1 VSLLDRLVDSAVLT
15 INRPV
20 DFDHFRCIERLVEA
34 RSIPLDLKGF
44 AASFAGVTLKSVSVY
59 LQQTFPR
66 ILQATCRTGGVM
78 IAFAMDDDASVVVNG
93 VPVRQPSVVLM
104 RGNVPYEVVELRANC
119 FGFINFDAVDGRGWP
134 GEPGRVQQ
142 IPTSVAELN
151 ALRSITRDVLAL
163 ASDCSAFAIPHMIEN
178 LEESVLQAVDRVM
191 QSVPSAEGRRA
202 DLTQY
207 LALVRRLDEYL
218 AVNPNRS
225 LYSADIAAEFGVSV
239 RTLHNAVTA
248 IRGLSL
254 HRYVRLKRLWNVR
267 QQLVQGPSV
276 ATIKSIAV
284 ANGFWHMGE
293 FGSLYR
299 TTFGETPQQTLE
311 GARRRRG

>member
-1 VSLLDRLVDSAVLT
+1 
-15 INRPV
+15 
-20 DFDHFRCIERLVEA
+20 
-34 RSIPLDLKGF
+34 
-44 AASFAGVTLKSVSVY
+44 
-59 LQQTFPR
+59 
-66 ILQATCRTGGVM
+66 
-78 IAFAMDDDASVVVNG
+78 
-93 VPVRQPSVVLM
+93 VVLM

-191 QSVPSAEGRRA
+191 QSVPSAEGRRG